1 MTQMTDIE
9 RVQAGI
15 DAMAQLAAAL
25 PSMAEAFA
33 AFSKVAARVAT
44 LQPMRQYLRDIREM
58 QALGRAR
65 PAGRRAYRIRRRCRR
80 ILGEAGWPTE
90 GLLTNGSDVV

>member
-1 MTQMTDIE
+1 MSQISDVD

-15 DAMAQLAAAL
+15 DAMAQVAAAL

-33 AFSKVAARVAT
+33 AFSKAAARVAT
-44 LQPMRQYLRDIREM
+44 SQPLRQYLHDIREM
-58 QALGRAR
+58 QVLGRAR
-65 PAGRRAYRIRRRCRR
+65 PGGRRAYRIRRRRRR